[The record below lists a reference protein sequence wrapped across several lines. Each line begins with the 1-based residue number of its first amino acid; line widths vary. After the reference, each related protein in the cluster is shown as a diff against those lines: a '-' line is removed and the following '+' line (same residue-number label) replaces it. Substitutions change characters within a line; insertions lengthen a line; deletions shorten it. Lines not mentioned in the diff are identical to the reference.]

1 MKQYCV
7 GMVSFRQEY
16 IKPLYTGE
24 LYEYREAR
32 ARCDKLRETQ
42 KETLISLA
50 FDDYVVYNCGT
61 S

>member
-16 IKPLYTGE
+16 IKPLYIGE
-24 LYEYREAR
+24 LYEYQEAR
-32 ARCDKLRETQ
+32 AKCDKLRETQ
-42 KETLISLA
+42 KDTLIALE